1 MIVLNVWRNIFLASV
16 EIILGCGYVCTKVF
30 NFDLKRGK
38 PMIFVKMILEKL
50 KWPGIHVVHN
60 KWLKRQKTWDWRWD
74 GSNKQNFQGRGLPM
88 SIISNQANSTG
99 PNVIGLYLLKHRRKT
114 IFCGLH
120 HVLVE
125 RQFQTP
131 VSGKILA
138 FTTTAC
144 YRSILRQR
152 LGGYEWFDIFSS
164 QFTGAVFFF
173 VASCFLQNMIQL
185 WHKYVSPD
193 NFSILHFF
201 PAITTTLILSLNLT
215 SILVFKVPASE
226 NKR

>member
-1 MIVLNVWRNIFLASV
+1 MIFLNVWRNIFFGIRWNNSGLWICLHQSAPW
-16 EIILGCGYVCTKVF
+16 
-30 NFDLKRGK
+30 KRIQFWFEKGE
-38 PMIFVKMILEKL
+38 PMIFVKMILEKM

-60 KWLKRQKTWDWRWD
+60 KWLKRQKTSDWRWG

-88 SIISNQANSTG
+88 STISNQANSTG

-131 VSGKILA
+131 VSEFQFMFGCGKILR

-152 LGGYEWFDIFSS
+152 LGGYEWYFFFSIHCCR
-164 QFTGAVFFF
+164 FVFF
-173 VASCFLQNMIQL
+173 VASCFLHNMIQL
-185 WHKYVSPD
+185 WHKYVSP
-193 NFSILHFF
+193 FYFAF
-201 PAITTTLILSLNLT
+201 LS
-215 SILVFKVPASE
+215 SYYYDFDFEFEFI
-226 NKR
+226 